1 MFIIY
6 NERIKIVN
14 SYTLQ
19 DKVIFYFM
27 YKIYLYHPII
37 YNRQIDYDEKTILA
51 CVFLQLVLGTVF
63 AQTVDSTHIKNMH
76 AYYKKHF
83 SDPTDPIVLTAS
95 DTLLDMAI
103 RCNDTVM
110 SKIALGAKL
119 DYYYYGQGEN
129 RTDSVIA
136 GVNRLKRFARSV
148 GNAELYY
155 WAWAAR
161 LVNYYI
167 IQGEYNIALLE
178 AEKMLQE
185 AKKEGK
191 QESIA
196 ECYYALA
203 NVYAAKGLMKKSQ
216 EFMLKEIDIFENTDV
231 VRYNISCQYSDAAK
245 IYIDLGEEEKAPE
258 LLKKALKAVK
268 SPYHAVT
275 ANLVYVSLYLAQGD
289 TVAARQ
295 ALEKCRQMYADEPSL
310 KRHIHYLYD
319 VEIDYDWKVGNYQ
332 KALNVLDERETELK
346 RKNNLATLMQLRKTK
361 ADILWDMNRKEEAAG
376 LYRDFLLEQKKEKE
390 RNEEVATGEFATM
403 LNLQQLTA
411 EKGRL
416 EKISQEKQLQ
426 NTRIILFSVI
436 GILCVVI
443 VFLWQQRKLNAKL
456 EKSRDK
462 LDEKNRILIEAK
474 EELRKAKEVAEQS
487 NWLKTM
493 FIQNMSHEIRT
504 PLNSIV
510 GFSGVLVDMLD
521 DKEDIGQYVAL
532 IESNS
537 KLLLKLVG
545 DILDISILDSEVE
558 IKHNAVDVNAC
569 CQASIDAAGTLF
581 SPDTKLIFK
590 PACDELIINSNYNYI
605 VQVLDNLLS
614 NASKFT
620 HEGSVTLAYEVKK
633 ETNQLIFT
641 VTDTGIGIPID
652 EQEHVFE
659 RFVKLDNFSQGA
671 GLGLSICRIVAERLG
686 GFLIIDREYTQGTR
700 FIFCVSM

>member
-1 MFIIY
+1 ML
-6 NERIKIVN
+6 K
-14 SYTLQ
+14 
-19 DKVIFYFM
+19 
-27 YKIYLYHPII
+27 
-37 YNRQIDYDEKTILA
+37 KTILA
-51 CVFLQLVLGTVF
+51 CVLLHLVVGTISP
-63 AQTVDSTHIKNMH
+63 QKIDSIDIKSMR
-76 AYYKKHF
+76 AYYKQYF
-83 SDPTDPIVLTAS
+83 NDPTDPIVLTAS
-95 DTLLDMAI
+95 DTLFDMAI

-110 SKIALGAKL
+110 AKIALGAKV

-129 RTDSVIA
+129 RTDSIIA
-136 GVNRLKRFARSV
+136 GVNRLKQYARSV

-185 AKKEGK
+185 AKGEKK
-191 QESIA
+191 QGSIA

-203 NVYAAKGLMKKSQ
+203 NVYTAKGLVKKSQ
-216 EFMLKEIDIFENTDV
+216 EFMLKEIDIFENANV
-231 VRYNISCQYSDAAK
+231 FRYNISCQYSDAAK
-245 IYIDLGEEEKAPE
+245 IYIDLGEAEKAPE
-258 LLKKALKAVK
+258 LLKKALKTSK
-268 SPYHAVT
+268 STYHEVT
-275 ANLVYVSLYLAQGD
+275 AKLVYVSLYLAQGD
-289 TVAARQ
+289 TAAARK
-295 ALEKCRQMYADEPSL
+295 ALEECRQMYMGEPSM

-319 VEIDYDWKVGNYQ
+319 VEIDYNWRVGNYN
-332 KALNVLDERETELK
+332 KALSVLDERETELRK
-346 RKNNLATLMQLRKTK
+346 KNNLTTLMALRKTK

-390 RNEEVATGEFATM
+390 RNEEITTSEFATM
-403 LNLQQLTA
+403 LNLQQLNA
-411 EKGRL
+411 EKVRL
-416 EKISQEKQLQ
+416 EKISQKKQLQ
-426 NTRIILFSVI
+426 NTRTILFSVL
-436 GILCVVI
+436 GLLCIVVI
-443 VFLWQQRKLNAKL
+443 FLWQQRKLNAKL
-456 EKSRDK
+456 HRAKNK
-462 LDEKNRILIEAK
+462 LDEQNRTLIKAE

-521 DKEDIGQYVAL
+521 EKEDIGQYVAL

-569 CQASIDAAGTLF
+569 CQASIDAAGASF
-581 SPDTKLIFK
+581 DPGVRLIFE

-605 VQVLDNLLS
+605 VQVLDNLLG

-633 ETNQLIFT
+633 EENQLIFT
-641 VTDTGIGIPID
+641 VTDTGIGIPVE
-652 EQEHVFE
+652 EQERVFE

-686 GFLIIDREYTQGTR
+686 GLPED
-700 FIFCVSM
+700 

>member
-1 MFIIY
+1 ML
-6 NERIKIVN
+6 K
-14 SYTLQ
+14 
-19 DKVIFYFM
+19 
-27 YKIYLYHPII
+27 
-37 YNRQIDYDEKTILA
+37 KTILA
-51 CVFLQLVLGTVF
+51 CVLFHLVVGTISS
-63 AQTVDSTHIKNMH
+63 QKIDSIDVKSMR
-76 AYYKKHF
+76 AYYKQYF
-83 SDPTDPIVLTAS
+83 NDPTDPIVLTAS
-95 DTLLDMAI
+95 DTLFDMAI

-110 SKIALGAKL
+110 AKIALGAKV

-129 RTDSVIA
+129 RTDSIIA
-136 GVNRLKRFARSV
+136 GVNRLKQYARSV

-167 IQGEYNIALLE
+167 TQGEYNIALLE

-185 AKKEGK
+185 AKGEKK
-191 QESIA
+191 QGSIA

-203 NVYAAKGLMKKSQ
+203 NVYAAKGLVKKSQ
-216 EFMLKEIDIFENTDV
+216 EFMLKEIDIFENANV
-231 VRYNISCQYSDAAK
+231 FRYNISCQYSDVAK
-245 IYIDLGEEEKAPE
+245 IYIDLGEAEKAPE
-258 LLKKALKAVK
+258 LLKKALKTSK
-268 SPYHAVT
+268 STYHEVT
-275 ANLVYVSLYLAQGD
+275 AKLVYVSLYLAQGD
-289 TVAARQ
+289 TAAARK
-295 ALEKCRQMYADEPSL
+295 ALEECRQMYMEEPSM

-319 VEIDYDWKVGNYQ
+319 VEIDYNWRVGNYN
-332 KALNVLDERETELK
+332 KALSVLDERETELRK
-346 RKNNLATLMQLRKTK
+346 KNNLTTLMALRKTK

-390 RNEEVATGEFATM
+390 RNEEITTSEFATM
-403 LNLQQLTA
+403 LNLQQLNA
-411 EKGRL
+411 EKVRL
-416 EKISQEKQLQ
+416 EKISQKKQLQ
-426 NTRIILFSVI
+426 NTRIILFSVL
-436 GILCVVI
+436 GLLCIVVI
-443 VFLWQQRKLNAKL
+443 FLWQQRKLNAKL
-456 EKSRDK
+456 HRAKNK
-462 LDEKNRILIEAK
+462 LDEQNRTLIKAE

-521 DKEDIGQYVAL
+521 EKEDIGQYVAL

-569 CQASIDAAGTLF
+569 CQASIDAAGASF
-581 SPDTKLIFK
+581 DPGVKLIFE
-590 PACDELIINSNYNYI
+590 PACDDLIINSNYNYI
-605 VQVLDNLLS
+605 VQVLDNLLG

-633 ETNQLIFT
+633 EENQLIFT
-641 VTDTGIGIPID
+641 VTDTGIGIPVE
-652 EQEHVFE
+652 EQERVFE

-671 GLGLSICRIVAERLG
+671 GLGLSICRSVAERLG
-686 GFLIIDREYTQGTR
+686 GYLRIDKGYTQGTR
-700 FIFCVSM
+700 VIFCVSM

>member
-1 MFIIY
+1 ML
-6 NERIKIVN
+6 K
-14 SYTLQ
+14 
-19 DKVIFYFM
+19 
-27 YKIYLYHPII
+27 
-37 YNRQIDYDEKTILA
+37 KTILA
-51 CVFLQLVLGTVF
+51 CVLLHLVVGTISP
-63 AQTVDSTHIKNMH
+63 QKIDSIDIKSMR
-76 AYYKKHF
+76 AYYKQYF
-83 SDPTDPIVLTAS
+83 NDPTDPIVLTAS
-95 DTLLDMAI
+95 DTLFDMAI

-110 SKIALGAKL
+110 AKIALGAKV

-129 RTDSVIA
+129 RTDSIIA
-136 GVNRLKRFARSV
+136 GVNRLKQYARSV

-185 AKKEGK
+185 AKGEKK
-191 QESIA
+191 QGSIA

-203 NVYAAKGLMKKSQ
+203 NVYAAKGLVKKSQ
-216 EFMLKEIDIFENTDV
+216 EFMLKEIDIFENANV
-231 VRYNISCQYSDAAK
+231 FRYNISCQYSDAAK
-245 IYIDLGEEEKAPE
+245 IYIDLGEAEKAPE
-258 LLKKALKAVK
+258 LLKKALKTSK
-268 SPYHAVT
+268 STYHEVT
-275 ANLVYVSLYLAQGD
+275 AKLVYVSLYLAQGD
-289 TVAARQ
+289 TAAARK
-295 ALEKCRQMYADEPSL
+295 ALEECRQMYMGEPSM

-319 VEIDYDWKVGNYQ
+319 VEIDYNWRVGNYN
-332 KALNVLDERETELK
+332 KALSVLDERETELRK
-346 RKNNLATLMQLRKTK
+346 KNNLTTLMALRKTK

-390 RNEEVATGEFATM
+390 RNEEITTSEFATM
-403 LNLQQLTA
+403 LNLQQLNA
-411 EKGRL
+411 EKVRL
-416 EKISQEKQLQ
+416 EKISQKKQLQ
-426 NTRIILFSVI
+426 NTRTILFSVL
-436 GILCVVI
+436 GLLCIVVI
-443 VFLWQQRKLNAKL
+443 FLWQQRKLNAKL
-456 EKSRDK
+456 HRAKNK
-462 LDEKNRILIEAK
+462 LDEQNRTLIKAE

-521 DKEDIGQYVAL
+521 EKEDIGQYVAL

-569 CQASIDAAGTLF
+569 CQTSIDAAGASF
-581 SPDTKLIFK
+581 DPGVRLIFE
-590 PACDELIINSNYNYI
+590 PACDELIINSNYSYI
-605 VQVLDNLLS
+605 VQVLDNLLG

-633 ETNQLIFT
+633 EENQLIFT
-641 VTDTGIGIPID
+641 VTDTGIGIPVE
-652 EQEHVFE
+652 EQERVFE

-686 GFLIIDREYTQGTR
+686 GYLRIDKGYTQGTR
-700 FIFCVSM
+700 VIFCVSM

>member
-1 MFIIY
+1 M
-6 NERIKIVN
+6 R
-14 SYTLQ
+14 
-19 DKVIFYFM
+19 
-27 YKIYLYHPII
+27 
-37 YNRQIDYDEKTILA
+37 
-51 CVFLQLVLGTVF
+51 
-63 AQTVDSTHIKNMH
+63 
-76 AYYKKHF
+76 AYYKQYF
-83 SDPTDPIVLTAS
+83 NDPTDPIVLTAS
-95 DTLLDMAI
+95 DTLFDMAI

-110 SKIALGAKL
+110 AKIALGAKV

-129 RTDSVIA
+129 RTDSIIA
-136 GVNRLKRFARSV
+136 GVNRLKQYARSV

-185 AKKEGK
+185 AKGEKK
-191 QESIA
+191 QGSIA

-203 NVYAAKGLMKKSQ
+203 NVYTAKGLVKKSQ
-216 EFMLKEIDIFENTDV
+216 EFMLKEIDIFENANV
-231 VRYNISCQYSDAAK
+231 FRYNISCQYSDAAK
-245 IYIDLGEEEKAPE
+245 IYIDLGEAEKAPE
-258 LLKKALKAVK
+258 LLKKALKT
-268 SPYHAVT
+268 SRSTYHEVT
-275 ANLVYVSLYLAQGD
+275 AKLVYVSLYLAQGD
-289 TVAARQ
+289 TAAARK
-295 ALEKCRQMYADEPSL
+295 ALEECRQMYMGEPSM

-319 VEIDYDWKVGNYQ
+319 VEIDYNWRVGNYN
-332 KALNVLDERETELK
+332 KALSVLDERETELRK
-346 RKNNLATLMQLRKTK
+346 KNNLTTLMALRKTK

-390 RNEEVATGEFATM
+390 RNEEITTSEFATM
-403 LNLQQLTA
+403 LNLQQLNA
-411 EKGRL
+411 EKVRL
-416 EKISQEKQLQ
+416 EKISQKKQLQ
-426 NTRIILFSVI
+426 NTRTILFSVL
-436 GILCVVI
+436 GLLCIVVI
-443 VFLWQQRKLNAKL
+443 FLWQQRKLNAKL
-456 EKSRDK
+456 HRAKNK
-462 LDEKNRILIEAK
+462 LDEQNRTLIKAE

-521 DKEDIGQYVAL
+521 EKEDIGQYVAL

-569 CQASIDAAGTLF
+569 CQASIDAAGASF
-581 SPDTKLIFK
+581 DPGVKLIFE
-590 PACDELIINSNYNYI
+590 PACDELIINSNYSYI
-605 VQVLDNLLS
+605 VQVLDNLLG

-633 ETNQLIFT
+633 EENQLIFT
-641 VTDTGIGIPID
+641 VTDTGIGIPVE
-652 EQEHVFE
+652 EQERVFE

-686 GFLIIDREYTQGTR
+686 GYLRIDKGYTQGTR
-700 FIFCVSM
+700 VIFCVSM

>member
-1 MFIIY
+1 MM
-6 NERIKIVN
+6 K
-14 SYTLQ
+14 
-19 DKVIFYFM
+19 
-27 YKIYLYHPII
+27 
-37 YNRQIDYDEKTILA
+37 KTILA

-332 KALNVLDERETELK
+332 KALNVLDEREAELK
-346 RKNNLATLMQLRKTK
+346 KKNNLATLMQLRKTK

-436 GILCVVI
+436 GILCVVV

-581 SPDTKLIFK
+581 SPDTKLVFK

-652 EQEHVFE
+652 EQERVFE

-686 GFLIIDREYTQGTR
+686 GFLIIDKEYTQGTR

>member
-1 MFIIY
+1 MM
-6 NERIKIVN
+6 K
-14 SYTLQ
+14 
-19 DKVIFYFM
+19 
-27 YKIYLYHPII
+27 
-37 YNRQIDYDEKTILA
+37 KTILA

-119 DYYYYGQGEN
+119 DYYYGQGEN

-245 IYIDLGEEEKAPE
+245 IYIDLDEEEKAPE
-258 LLKKALKAVK
+258 LLKQALKVAK
-268 SPYHAVT
+268 SPYHEVT

-295 ALEKCRQMYADEPSL
+295 ALEKCRQMYANEPSL

-319 VEIDYDWKVGNYQ
+319 VEIDYNWKVGNYQ
-332 KALNVLDERETELK
+332 EAISVLDERETELK
-346 RKNNLATLMQLRKTK
+346 KKNNLATLMQLRKTK

-436 GILCVVI
+436 GILCIVV
-443 VFLWQQRKLNAKL
+443 VFLWQQRKLNAQL
-456 EKSRDK
+456 ERSRDK

-474 EELRKAKEVAEQS
+474 EELHKAKEIAEQS

-581 SPDTKLIFK
+581 SPGIKLIFK
-590 PACDELIINSNYNYI
+590 PTCDELIINSNYNYI

-620 HEGSVTLAYEVKK
+620 HEGSVTLAYETRK

-686 GFLIIDREYTQGTR
+686 GFLIIDKEYTQGTR

>member
-1 MFIIY
+1 ML
-6 NERIKIVN
+6 K
-14 SYTLQ
+14 
-19 DKVIFYFM
+19 
-27 YKIYLYHPII
+27 
-37 YNRQIDYDEKTILA
+37 KTILA
-51 CVFLQLVLGTVF
+51 CVLLHLVVGTISP
-63 AQTVDSTHIKNMH
+63 QKIDSIDIKSMR
-76 AYYKKHF
+76 AYYKQYF
-83 SDPTDPIVLTAS
+83 NDPTDPIVLTAS
-95 DTLLDMAI
+95 DTLFDMAI

-110 SKIALGAKL
+110 AKIALGAKV

-129 RTDSVIA
+129 RTDSIIA
-136 GVNRLKRFARSV
+136 GVNRLKQYARSV

-185 AKKEGK
+185 AKGEKK
-191 QESIA
+191 QGSIA

-203 NVYAAKGLMKKSQ
+203 NVYTAKGLVKKSQ
-216 EFMLKEIDIFENTDV
+216 EFMLKEIDIFENANV
-231 VRYNISCQYSDAAK
+231 FRYNISCQYSDAAK
-245 IYIDLGEEEKAPE
+245 IYIDLGEAEKAPE
-258 LLKKALKAVK
+258 LLKKALKT
-268 SPYHAVT
+268 SRSTYHEVT
-275 ANLVYVSLYLAQGD
+275 AKLVYVSLYLAQGD
-289 TVAARQ
+289 TAAARK
-295 ALEKCRQMYADEPSL
+295 ALEECRQMYMEEPSM

-319 VEIDYDWKVGNYQ
+319 VEIDYNWRVGNYN
-332 KALNVLDERETELK
+332 KALSVLDERETELRK
-346 RKNNLATLMQLRKTK
+346 KNNLTTLMALRKTK

-390 RNEEVATGEFATM
+390 RNEEITTSEFATM
-403 LNLQQLTA
+403 LNLQQLNA
-411 EKGRL
+411 EKVRL
-416 EKISQEKQLQ
+416 EKISQKKQLQ
-426 NTRIILFSVI
+426 NTRTILFSVL
-436 GILCVVI
+436 GLLCIVVI
-443 VFLWQQRKLNAKL
+443 FLWQQRKLNAKL
-456 EKSRDK
+456 HRAKNK
-462 LDEKNRILIEAK
+462 LDEQNRTLIKAE

-521 DKEDIGQYVAL
+521 EKEDIGQYVAL

-569 CQASIDAAGTLF
+569 CQASIDAAGASF
-581 SPDTKLIFK
+581 DPGVKLIFE
-590 PACDELIINSNYNYI
+590 PACDELIINSNYSYI
-605 VQVLDNLLS
+605 VQVLDNLLG

-633 ETNQLIFT
+633 EENQLIFT
-641 VTDTGIGIPID
+641 VTDTGIGIPVE
-652 EQEHVFE
+652 EQERVFE

-686 GFLIIDREYTQGTR
+686 GYLRIDKGYTQGTR
-700 FIFCVSM
+700 VIFCVSM

>member
-1 MFIIY
+1 MM
-6 NERIKIVN
+6 K
-14 SYTLQ
+14 
-19 DKVIFYFM
+19 
-27 YKIYLYHPII
+27 
-37 YNRQIDYDEKTILA
+37 KTILA

-504 PLNSIV
+504 PRNSIV

>member
-1 MFIIY
+1 ML
-6 NERIKIVN
+6 K
-14 SYTLQ
+14 
-19 DKVIFYFM
+19 
-27 YKIYLYHPII
+27 
-37 YNRQIDYDEKTILA
+37 KTILA
-51 CVFLQLVLGTVF
+51 CVLLHLVVGTISP
-63 AQTVDSTHIKNMH
+63 QKIDSIDIKSMR
-76 AYYKKHF
+76 AYYKQYF
-83 SDPTDPIVLTAS
+83 NDPTDPIVLTAS
-95 DTLLDMAI
+95 DTLFDMAI

-110 SKIALGAKL
+110 AKIALGAKV

-129 RTDSVIA
+129 RTDSIIA
-136 GVNRLKRFARSV
+136 GVNRLKQYARSV

-185 AKKEGK
+185 AKGEKK
-191 QESIA
+191 QGSIA

-203 NVYAAKGLMKKSQ
+203 NVYTAKGLVKKSQ
-216 EFMLKEIDIFENTDV
+216 EFMLKEIDIFENANV
-231 VRYNISCQYSDAAK
+231 FRYNISCQYSDAAK
-245 IYIDLGEEEKAPE
+245 IYIDLGEAEKAPE
-258 LLKKALKAVK
+258 LLKKALKT
-268 SPYHAVT
+268 SRSTYHEVT
-275 ANLVYVSLYLAQGD
+275 AKLVYVSLYLAQGD
-289 TVAARQ
+289 TAAARK
-295 ALEKCRQMYADEPSL
+295 ALEECRQMYMGEPSM
-310 KRHIHYLYD
+310 KRYIHYLYD
-319 VEIDYDWKVGNYQ
+319 VEIDYNWRVGNYN
-332 KALNVLDERETELK
+332 KALSVLDERETELRK
-346 RKNNLATLMQLRKTK
+346 KNNLTTLMALRKTK

-390 RNEEVATGEFATM
+390 RNEEITTSEFATM
-403 LNLQQLTA
+403 LNLQQLNA
-411 EKGRL
+411 EKVRL
-416 EKISQEKQLQ
+416 EKISQKKQLQ
-426 NTRIILFSVI
+426 NTRTILFSVL
-436 GILCVVI
+436 GLLCIVVI
-443 VFLWQQRKLNAKL
+443 FLWQQRKLNAKL
-456 EKSRDK
+456 HRAKNK
-462 LDEKNRILIEAK
+462 LDEQNRTLIKAE

-521 DKEDIGQYVAL
+521 EKEDIGQYVAL

-569 CQASIDAAGTLF
+569 CQASIDAAGASF
-581 SPDTKLIFK
+581 DPGVKLIFE
-590 PACDELIINSNYNYI
+590 PACDELIINSNYSYI
-605 VQVLDNLLS
+605 VQVLDNLLG

-620 HEGSVTLAYEVKK
+620 HVGSVTLTYEVKK
-633 ETNQLIFT
+633 EDNQLIFT
-641 VTDTGIGIPID
+641 VTDTGIGIPVE
-652 EQEHVFE
+652 EQERVFE

-686 GFLIIDREYTQGTR
+686 GYLRIDKGYTQGTR
-700 FIFCVSM
+700 VIFCVSM

>member
-1 MFIIY
+1 MM
-6 NERIKIVN
+6 K
-14 SYTLQ
+14 
-19 DKVIFYFM
+19 
-27 YKIYLYHPII
+27 
-37 YNRQIDYDEKTILA
+37 KTILA

-268 SPYHAVT
+268 SPYHEVT

-295 ALEKCRQMYADEPSL
+295 ALEKCRQMYANKPSL

-319 VEIDYDWKVGNYQ
+319 VEIDYDWKVGNFQ

-581 SPDTKLIFK
+581 SPDTKLVFK

-652 EQEHVFE
+652 EQERVFE

>member
-1 MFIIY
+1 ML
-6 NERIKIVN
+6 K
-14 SYTLQ
+14 
-19 DKVIFYFM
+19 
-27 YKIYLYHPII
+27 
-37 YNRQIDYDEKTILA
+37 KTILA
-51 CVFLQLVLGTVF
+51 CVLLHLVVGTISP
-63 AQTVDSTHIKNMH
+63 QKIDSIDIKSMR
-76 AYYKKHF
+76 AYYKQYF
-83 SDPTDPIVLTAS
+83 NDPTDPIVLTAS
-95 DTLLDMAI
+95 DTLFDMAI

-110 SKIALGAKL
+110 AKIALGAKV

-129 RTDSVIA
+129 RTDSIIA
-136 GVNRLKRFARSV
+136 GVNRLKQYARSV

-185 AKKEGK
+185 AKGEKK
-191 QESIA
+191 QGSIA

-203 NVYAAKGLMKKSQ
+203 NVYTAKGLVKKSQ
-216 EFMLKEIDIFENTDV
+216 EFMLKEIDIFENANV
-231 VRYNISCQYSDAAK
+231 FRYNISCQYSDAAK
-245 IYIDLGEEEKAPE
+245 IYIDLGEAEKAPE
-258 LLKKALKAVK
+258 LLKKALKT
-268 SPYHAVT
+268 SRSTYHEVT
-275 ANLVYVSLYLAQGD
+275 AKLVYVSLYLAQGD
-289 TVAARQ
+289 TAAARK
-295 ALEKCRQMYADEPSL
+295 ALEECRQMYMGEPSM

-319 VEIDYDWKVGNYQ
+319 VEIDYNWRVGNYN
-332 KALNVLDERETELK
+332 KALSVLDERETELRK
-346 RKNNLATLMQLRKTK
+346 KNNLTTLMALRKTK

-390 RNEEVATGEFATM
+390 RNEEITTSEFATM
-403 LNLQQLTA
+403 LNLQQLNA
-411 EKGRL
+411 EKVRL
-416 EKISQEKQLQ
+416 EKISQKKQLQ
-426 NTRIILFSVI
+426 NTRTILFSVL
-436 GILCVVI
+436 GLLCIVVI
-443 VFLWQQRKLNAKL
+443 FLWQQRKLNAKL
-456 EKSRDK
+456 HRAKNK
-462 LDEKNRILIEAK
+462 LDEQNRTLIKAE

-521 DKEDIGQYVAL
+521 EKEDIGQYVAL

-569 CQASIDAAGTLF
+569 CQASIDAAGASF
-581 SPDTKLIFK
+581 DPGVRLIFE
-590 PACDELIINSNYNYI
+590 PACDELIINSNYSYI
-605 VQVLDNLLS
+605 VQVLDNLLG

-633 ETNQLIFT
+633 EENQLIFT
-641 VTDTGIGIPID
+641 VTDTGIGIPVE
-652 EQEHVFE
+652 EQERVFE

-686 GFLIIDREYTQGTR
+686 GYLRIDKGYTQGTR
-700 FIFCVSM
+700 IIFCVSM

>member
-1 MFIIY
+1 MM
-6 NERIKIVN
+6 K
-14 SYTLQ
+14 
-19 DKVIFYFM
+19 
-27 YKIYLYHPII
+27 
-37 YNRQIDYDEKTILA
+37 KTILA

-119 DYYYYGQGEN
+119 DYYYFGHGEN
-129 RTDSVIA
+129 RTDCVIA

-268 SPYHAVT
+268 SPYHEVT

-319 VEIDYDWKVGNYQ
+319 VEIDYDWKVGNFQ

-581 SPDTKLIFK
+581 SPDTKLVFK

>member
-1 MFIIY
+1 ML
-6 NERIKIVN
+6 K
-14 SYTLQ
+14 
-19 DKVIFYFM
+19 
-27 YKIYLYHPII
+27 
-37 YNRQIDYDEKTILA
+37 KTILA
-51 CVFLQLVLGTVF
+51 CVLLHLVVGTISS
-63 AQTVDSTHIKNMH
+63 QKTDSTDIKSMR
-76 AYYKKHF
+76 AYYKQYF
-83 SDPTDPIVLTAS
+83 NDPTDPIVLAAS
-95 DTLLDMAI
+95 DTLFDMAI

-110 SKIALGAKL
+110 AKIALGAKV

-129 RTDSVIA
+129 RTDSIIA
-136 GVNRLKRFARSV
+136 GVNRLKQYARSV

-185 AKKEGK
+185 AKGEKK
-191 QESIA
+191 QGSIA

-203 NVYAAKGLMKKSQ
+203 NVYAAKGLVKKSQ
-216 EFMLKEIDIFENTDV
+216 EFMLKEIDIFENANV
-231 VRYNISCQYSDAAK
+231 FRYNISCQYSDVAK
-245 IYIDLGEEEKAPE
+245 IYIDLGEAEKAPE
-258 LLKKALKAVK
+258 LLKKALKTSK
-268 SPYHAVT
+268 STYHEVT
-275 ANLVYVSLYLAQGD
+275 AKLVYVSLYLAQGD
-289 TVAARQ
+289 TAAARK
-295 ALEKCRQMYADEPSL
+295 ALEECRQMYMEEPSM

-319 VEIDYDWKVGNYQ
+319 VEIDYNWRVGNYN
-332 KALNVLDERETELK
+332 KALSVLDERETELRK
-346 RKNNLATLMQLRKTK
+346 KNNLTTLMALRKTK

-390 RNEEVATGEFATM
+390 RNEEITTSEFATM
-403 LNLQQLTA
+403 LNLQQLNA
-411 EKGRL
+411 EKVRL
-416 EKISQEKQLQ
+416 EKISQKKQLQ
-426 NTRIILFSVI
+426 NTRIILFSVL
-436 GILCVVI
+436 GLLCIVVI
-443 VFLWQQRKLNAKL
+443 FLWQQRKLNAKL
-456 EKSRDK
+456 HRAKNK
-462 LDEKNRILIEAK
+462 LDEQNRTLIKAE

-521 DKEDIGQYVAL
+521 EKEDIGQYVAL

-569 CQASIDAAGTLF
+569 CQASIDAAGASF
-581 SPDTKLIFK
+581 DPGVKLIFE

-605 VQVLDNLLS
+605 VQVLDNLLG

-633 ETNQLIFT
+633 EENQLIFT
-641 VTDTGIGIPID
+641 VTDTGIGIPVE
-652 EQEHVFE
+652 EQERVFE

-686 GFLIIDREYTQGTR
+686 GYLRIDKGYTQGTR
-700 FIFCVSM
+700 VIFCVSM

>member
-1 MFIIY
+1 MM
-6 NERIKIVN
+6 K
-14 SYTLQ
+14 
-19 DKVIFYFM
+19 
-27 YKIYLYHPII
+27 
-37 YNRQIDYDEKTILA
+37 KTILA

-155 WAWAAR
+155 WALAAR

>member
-1 MFIIY
+1 ML
-6 NERIKIVN
+6 K
-14 SYTLQ
+14 
-19 DKVIFYFM
+19 
-27 YKIYLYHPII
+27 
-37 YNRQIDYDEKTILA
+37 KTILA
-51 CVFLQLVLGTVF
+51 CVLLHLVVGTISP
-63 AQTVDSTHIKNMH
+63 QKIDSIDIKSMR
-76 AYYKKHF
+76 AYYKQYF
-83 SDPTDPIVLTAS
+83 NDPTDPIVLTAS
-95 DTLLDMAI
+95 DTLFDMAI

-110 SKIALGAKL
+110 AKIALGAKV

-129 RTDSVIA
+129 RTDSIIA
-136 GVNRLKRFARSV
+136 GVNRLKQYARSV

-185 AKKEGK
+185 AKGEKK
-191 QESIA
+191 QGSIA

-203 NVYAAKGLMKKSQ
+203 NVYTAKGLVKKSQ
-216 EFMLKEIDIFENTDV
+216 EFMLKEIDIFENANV
-231 VRYNISCQYSDAAK
+231 FRYNISCQYSDAAK
-245 IYIDLGEEEKAPE
+245 IYIDLGEAEKAPE
-258 LLKKALKAVK
+258 LLKKALKTSK
-268 SPYHAVT
+268 STYHEVT
-275 ANLVYVSLYLAQGD
+275 AKLVYVSLYLAQGD
-289 TVAARQ
+289 TAAARK
-295 ALEKCRQMYADEPSL
+295 ALEECRQMYMGEPSM

-319 VEIDYDWKVGNYQ
+319 VEIDYNWRVGNYN
-332 KALNVLDERETELK
+332 KALSVLDERETELRK
-346 RKNNLATLMQLRKTK
+346 KNNLTTLMALRKTK

-390 RNEEVATGEFATM
+390 RNEEITTSEFATM
-403 LNLQQLTA
+403 LNLQQLNA
-411 EKGRL
+411 EKVRL
-416 EKISQEKQLQ
+416 EKISQKKQLQ
-426 NTRIILFSVI
+426 NTRTILFSVL
-436 GILCVVI
+436 GLLCIVVI
-443 VFLWQQRKLNAKL
+443 FLWQQRKLNAKL
-456 EKSRDK
+456 HRAKNK
-462 LDEKNRILIEAK
+462 LDEQNRTLIKAE

-521 DKEDIGQYVAL
+521 EKEDIGQYVAL

-569 CQASIDAAGTLF
+569 CQTSIDAAGASF
-581 SPDTKLIFK
+581 DPGVRLIFE

-605 VQVLDNLLS
+605 VQVLDNLLG

-633 ETNQLIFT
+633 EENQLIFT
-641 VTDTGIGIPID
+641 VTDTGIGIPVE
-652 EQEHVFE
+652 EQERVFE

-686 GFLIIDREYTQGTR
+686 GYLRIDKGYTQGTR
-700 FIFCVSM
+700 VIFCVSM

>member
-1 MFIIY
+1 M
-6 NERIKIVN
+6 R
-14 SYTLQ
+14 
-19 DKVIFYFM
+19 
-27 YKIYLYHPII
+27 
-37 YNRQIDYDEKTILA
+37 
-51 CVFLQLVLGTVF
+51 
-63 AQTVDSTHIKNMH
+63 
-76 AYYKKHF
+76 AYYKQYF
-83 SDPTDPIVLTAS
+83 NDPTDPIVLTAS
-95 DTLLDMAI
+95 DTLFDMAI

-110 SKIALGAKL
+110 AKIALGAKV

-129 RTDSVIA
+129 RTDSIIA
-136 GVNRLKRFARSV
+136 GVNRLKQYARSV

-185 AKKEGK
+185 AKGEKK
-191 QESIA
+191 QGSIA

-203 NVYAAKGLMKKSQ
+203 NVYTAKGLVKKSQ
-216 EFMLKEIDIFENTDV
+216 EFMLKEIDIFENANV
-231 VRYNISCQYSDAAK
+231 FRYNISCQYSDAAK
-245 IYIDLGEEEKAPE
+245 IYIDLGEAEKAPE
-258 LLKKALKAVK
+258 LLKKALKT
-268 SPYHAVT
+268 SRSTYHEVT
-275 ANLVYVSLYLAQGD
+275 AKLVYVSLYLAQGD
-289 TVAARQ
+289 TAAARK
-295 ALEKCRQMYADEPSL
+295 ALEECRQMYMGEPSM

-319 VEIDYDWKVGNYQ
+319 VEIDYNWRVGNYN
-332 KALNVLDERETELK
+332 KALSVLDERETELRK
-346 RKNNLATLMQLRKTK
+346 KNNLTTLMALRKTK

-390 RNEEVATGEFATM
+390 RNEEITTSEFATM
-403 LNLQQLTA
+403 LNLQQLNA
-411 EKGRL
+411 EKVRL
-416 EKISQEKQLQ
+416 EKISQKKQLQ
-426 NTRIILFSVI
+426 NTRTILFSVL
-436 GILCVVI
+436 GLLCIVVI
-443 VFLWQQRKLNAKL
+443 FLWQQRKLNAKL
-456 EKSRDK
+456 HRAKNK
-462 LDEKNRILIEAK
+462 LDEQNRTLIKAE

-521 DKEDIGQYVAL
+521 EKEDIGQYVAL

-569 CQASIDAAGTLF
+569 CQASIDAAGASF
-581 SPDTKLIFK
+581 DPGVKLIFE
-590 PACDELIINSNYNYI
+590 PACDELIINSNYSYI
-605 VQVLDNLLS
+605 VQVLDNLLG

-620 HEGSVTLAYEVKK
+620 HVGSVTLTYEVKK
-633 ETNQLIFT
+633 EDNQLIFT
-641 VTDTGIGIPID
+641 VTDTGIGIPVE
-652 EQEHVFE
+652 EQERVFE

-686 GFLIIDREYTQGTR
+686 GYLRIDKGYTQGTR
-700 FIFCVSM
+700 VIFCVSM

>member
-1 MFIIY
+1 ML
-6 NERIKIVN
+6 K
-14 SYTLQ
+14 
-19 DKVIFYFM
+19 
-27 YKIYLYHPII
+27 
-37 YNRQIDYDEKTILA
+37 KTILA
-51 CVFLQLVLGTVF
+51 CVLLHLVVGTISP
-63 AQTVDSTHIKNMH
+63 QKIDSIDIKSMR
-76 AYYKKHF
+76 AYYKQYF
-83 SDPTDPIVLTAS
+83 NDPTDPIVLTAS
-95 DTLLDMAI
+95 DTLFDMAI

-110 SKIALGAKL
+110 AKIALGAKV

-129 RTDSVIA
+129 RTDSIIA
-136 GVNRLKRFARSV
+136 GVNRLKQYARSV

-185 AKKEGK
+185 AKGEKK
-191 QESIA
+191 QGSIA

-203 NVYAAKGLMKKSQ
+203 NVYTAKGLVKKSQ
-216 EFMLKEIDIFENTDV
+216 EFMLKEIDIFENANV
-231 VRYNISCQYSDAAK
+231 FRYNISCQYSDAAK
-245 IYIDLGEEEKAPE
+245 IYIDLGEAEKAPE
-258 LLKKALKAVK
+258 LLKKALKTSK
-268 SPYHAVT
+268 STYHEVT
-275 ANLVYVSLYLAQGD
+275 AKLVYVSLYLAQGD
-289 TVAARQ
+289 TAAARK
-295 ALEKCRQMYADEPSL
+295 ALEECRQMYMGEPSM

-319 VEIDYDWKVGNYQ
+319 VEIDYNWRVGNYNR
-332 KALNVLDERETELK
+332 ALSVLDERETELRK
-346 RKNNLATLMQLRKTK
+346 KNNLTTLMALRKTK

-390 RNEEVATGEFATM
+390 RNEEITTSEFATM
-403 LNLQQLTA
+403 LNLQQLNA
-411 EKGRL
+411 EKVRL
-416 EKISQEKQLQ
+416 EKTSQKKQLQ
-426 NTRIILFSVI
+426 NTRTILFSVL
-436 GILCVVI
+436 GLLCIVVI
-443 VFLWQQRKLNAKL
+443 FLWQQRKLNAKL
-456 EKSRDK
+456 HRAKNK
-462 LDEKNRILIEAK
+462 LDEQNRTLIKAE

-521 DKEDIGQYVAL
+521 EKEDIGQYVAL

-569 CQASIDAAGTLF
+569 CQASIDAAGASF
-581 SPDTKLIFK
+581 DPGVRLIFE
-590 PACDELIINSNYNYI
+590 PACDDLIINSNYSYI
-605 VQVLDNLLS
+605 VQVLDNLLG

-633 ETNQLIFT
+633 EENQLIFT
-641 VTDTGIGIPID
+641 VTDTGIGIPVE
-652 EQEHVFE
+652 EQERVFE

-686 GFLIIDREYTQGTR
+686 GYLRIDKGYTQGTR
-700 FIFCVSM
+700 VIFCVSM

>member
-1 MFIIY
+1 ML
-6 NERIKIVN
+6 K
-14 SYTLQ
+14 
-19 DKVIFYFM
+19 
-27 YKIYLYHPII
+27 
-37 YNRQIDYDEKTILA
+37 KTILA
-51 CVFLQLVLGTVF
+51 CVLFHLVVGTISS
-63 AQTVDSTHIKNMH
+63 QKIDSIDVKSMR
-76 AYYKKHF
+76 AYYKQYF
-83 SDPTDPIVLTAS
+83 NDPTDPIVLTAS
-95 DTLLDMAI
+95 DTLFDMAI

-110 SKIALGAKL
+110 AKIALGAKV

-129 RTDSVIA
+129 RTDSIIA
-136 GVNRLKRFARSV
+136 GVNRLKQYARSV

-167 IQGEYNIALLE
+167 TQGEYNIALLE

-185 AKKEGK
+185 AKGEKK
-191 QESIA
+191 QGSIA

-203 NVYAAKGLMKKSQ
+203 NVYAAKGLVKKSQ
-216 EFMLKEIDIFENTDV
+216 EFMLKEIDIFENANV
-231 VRYNISCQYSDAAK
+231 FRYNISCQYSDAAK
-245 IYIDLGEEEKAPE
+245 IYIDLGEAEKAPE
-258 LLKKALKAVK
+258 LLKKALKTSK
-268 SPYHAVT
+268 STYHEVT
-275 ANLVYVSLYLAQGD
+275 AKLVYVSLYLAQGD
-289 TVAARQ
+289 TAAARK
-295 ALEKCRQMYADEPSL
+295 ALEECRQMYMEEPSM

-319 VEIDYDWKVGNYQ
+319 VEIDYNWRVGNYN
-332 KALNVLDERETELK
+332 KALSVLDERETELRK
-346 RKNNLATLMQLRKTK
+346 KNNLTTLMALRKTK

-390 RNEEVATGEFATM
+390 RNEEITTSEFATM
-403 LNLQQLTA
+403 LNLQQLNA
-411 EKGRL
+411 EKVRL
-416 EKISQEKQLQ
+416 EKISQKKQLQ
-426 NTRIILFSVI
+426 NTRTILFSVL
-436 GILCVVI
+436 GLLCIVVI
-443 VFLWQQRKLNAKL
+443 FLWQQRKLNAKL
-456 EKSRDK
+456 HRAKNK
-462 LDEKNRILIEAK
+462 LDEQNRTLIKAE

-521 DKEDIGQYVAL
+521 EKEDIGQYVAL

-545 DILDISILDSEVE
+545 DILDMSILDSEVE

-569 CQASIDAAGTLF
+569 CQASIDAAGASF
-581 SPDTKLIFK
+581 DPGVRLIFE

-605 VQVLDNLLS
+605 VQVLDNLLG

-633 ETNQLIFT
+633 EENQLIFT
-641 VTDTGIGIPID
+641 VTDTGIGIPVE
-652 EQEHVFE
+652 EQERVFE

-686 GFLIIDREYTQGTR
+686 GYLRIDKGYTQGTR
-700 FIFCVSM
+700 VIFCVSM

>member
-1 MFIIY
+1 ML
-6 NERIKIVN
+6 K
-14 SYTLQ
+14 
-19 DKVIFYFM
+19 
-27 YKIYLYHPII
+27 
-37 YNRQIDYDEKTILA
+37 KTILA
-51 CVFLQLVLGTVF
+51 CVLLHLVVGTISP
-63 AQTVDSTHIKNMH
+63 QKIDSIDIKSMR
-76 AYYKKHF
+76 AYYKQYF
-83 SDPTDPIVLTAS
+83 NDPTDPIVLTAS
-95 DTLLDMAI
+95 DTLFDMAI

-110 SKIALGAKL
+110 AKIALGAKV

-129 RTDSVIA
+129 RTDSIIA
-136 GVNRLKRFARSV
+136 GVNRLKQYARSV

-185 AKKEGK
+185 AKGEKK
-191 QESIA
+191 QGSIA

-203 NVYAAKGLMKKSQ
+203 NVYTAKGLVKKSQ
-216 EFMLKEIDIFENTDV
+216 EFMLKEIDIFENANV
-231 VRYNISCQYSDAAK
+231 FRYNISCQYSDAAK
-245 IYIDLGEEEKAPE
+245 IYIDLGEAEKAPE
-258 LLKKALKAVK
+258 LLKKALKT
-268 SPYHAVT
+268 SRSTYHEVT
-275 ANLVYVSLYLAQGD
+275 AKLVYVSLYLAQGD
-289 TVAARQ
+289 TAAARK
-295 ALEKCRQMYADEPSL
+295 ALEECRQMYMGEPSM

-319 VEIDYDWKVGNYQ
+319 VEIDYNWRVGNYN
-332 KALNVLDERETELK
+332 KALSVLDERETELRK
-346 RKNNLATLMQLRKTK
+346 KNNLTTLMALRKTK
-361 ADILWDMNRKEEAAG
+361 ADILWDMNRKEEAAR

-390 RNEEVATGEFATM
+390 RNEEITTSEFATM
-403 LNLQQLTA
+403 LNLQQLNA
-411 EKGRL
+411 EKVRL
-416 EKISQEKQLQ
+416 EKTSQKKQLQ
-426 NTRIILFSVI
+426 NTRTILFSVL
-436 GILCVVI
+436 GLLCIVVI
-443 VFLWQQRKLNAKL
+443 FLWQQRKLNAKL
-456 EKSRDK
+456 HRAKNK
-462 LDEKNRILIEAK
+462 LDEQNRTLIKAE

-521 DKEDIGQYVAL
+521 EKEDIGQYVAL

-569 CQASIDAAGTLF
+569 CQASIDAAGASF
-581 SPDTKLIFK
+581 DPGVRLIFE

-605 VQVLDNLLS
+605 VQVLDNLLG

-633 ETNQLIFT
+633 EENQLIFT
-641 VTDTGIGIPID
+641 VTDTGIGIPVE
-652 EQEHVFE
+652 EQERVFE

-686 GFLIIDREYTQGTR
+686 GYLRIDKGYTQGTR
-700 FIFCVSM
+700 VIFCVSM

>member
-1 MFIIY
+1 ML
-6 NERIKIVN
+6 K
-14 SYTLQ
+14 
-19 DKVIFYFM
+19 
-27 YKIYLYHPII
+27 
-37 YNRQIDYDEKTILA
+37 KTILA
-51 CVFLQLVLGTVF
+51 CVLFHLVVGTISS
-63 AQTVDSTHIKNMH
+63 QKIDSIDVKSMR
-76 AYYKKHF
+76 AYYKQYF
-83 SDPTDPIVLTAS
+83 NDPTDPIVLTAS
-95 DTLLDMAI
+95 DTLFDMAI

-110 SKIALGAKL
+110 AKIALGAKV

-129 RTDSVIA
+129 RTDSIIA
-136 GVNRLKRFARSV
+136 GVNRLKQYARSV

-167 IQGEYNIALLE
+167 TQGEYNIALLE

-185 AKKEGK
+185 AKGEKK
-191 QESIA
+191 QGSIA

-203 NVYAAKGLMKKSQ
+203 NVYAAKGLVKKSQ
-216 EFMLKEIDIFENTDV
+216 EFMLKEIDIFENANV
-231 VRYNISCQYSDAAK
+231 FRYNISCQYSDVAK
-245 IYIDLGEEEKAPE
+245 IYIDLGEAEKAPE
-258 LLKKALKAVK
+258 LLKKALKTSK
-268 SPYHAVT
+268 STYHEVT
-275 ANLVYVSLYLAQGD
+275 AKLVYVSLYLAQGD
-289 TVAARQ
+289 TAAARK
-295 ALEKCRQMYADEPSL
+295 ALEECRQMYMEEPSM

-319 VEIDYDWKVGNYQ
+319 VEIDYNWRVGNYN
-332 KALNVLDERETELK
+332 KALSVLDERETELRK
-346 RKNNLATLMQLRKTK
+346 KNNLTTLMALRKTK

-390 RNEEVATGEFATM
+390 RNEEITTSEFATM
-403 LNLQQLTA
+403 LNLQQLNA
-411 EKGRL
+411 EKVRL
-416 EKISQEKQLQ
+416 EKTSQKKQLQ
-426 NTRIILFSVI
+426 NTRTILFSVL
-436 GILCVVI
+436 GLLCIVVI
-443 VFLWQQRKLNAKL
+443 FLWQQRKLNAKL
-456 EKSRDK
+456 HRAKNK
-462 LDEKNRILIEAK
+462 LDEQNRTLIKAE

-521 DKEDIGQYVAL
+521 EKEDIGQYVAL

-569 CQASIDAAGTLF
+569 CQASIDAAGASF
-581 SPDTKLIFK
+581 DPGVKLIFE
-590 PACDELIINSNYNYI
+590 PACDDLIINSNYNYI
-605 VQVLDNLLS
+605 VQVLDNLLG

-633 ETNQLIFT
+633 EENQLIFT
-641 VTDTGIGIPID
+641 VTDTGIGIPVE
-652 EQEHVFE
+652 EQERVFE

-686 GFLIIDREYTQGTR
+686 GYLRIDKGYTQGTR
-700 FIFCVSM
+700 VIFCVSM

>member
-1 MFIIY
+1 
-6 NERIKIVN
+6 
-14 SYTLQ
+14 
-19 DKVIFYFM
+19 
-27 YKIYLYHPII
+27 
-37 YNRQIDYDEKTILA
+37 
-51 CVFLQLVLGTVF
+51 
-63 AQTVDSTHIKNMH
+63 
-76 AYYKKHF
+76 
-83 SDPTDPIVLTAS
+83 
-95 DTLLDMAI
+95 MA
-103 RCNDTVM
+103 
-110 SKIALGAKL
+110 KIALGAKV

-129 RTDSVIA
+129 RTDSIIA
-136 GVNRLKRFARSV
+136 GVNRLKQYARSV

-185 AKKEGK
+185 AKGEKK
-191 QESIA
+191 QGSIA

-203 NVYAAKGLMKKSQ
+203 NVYTAKGLVKKSQ
-216 EFMLKEIDIFENTDV
+216 EFMLKEIDIFENANV
-231 VRYNISCQYSDAAK
+231 FRYNISCQYSDAAK
-245 IYIDLGEEEKAPE
+245 IYIDLGEAEKAPE
-258 LLKKALKAVK
+258 LLKKALKT
-268 SPYHAVT
+268 SRSTYHEVT
-275 ANLVYVSLYLAQGD
+275 AKLVYVSLYLAQGD
-289 TVAARQ
+289 TAAARK
-295 ALEKCRQMYADEPSL
+295 ALEECRQMYMGEPSM

-319 VEIDYDWKVGNYQ
+319 VEIDYNWRVGNYN
-332 KALNVLDERETELK
+332 KALSVLDERETELRK
-346 RKNNLATLMQLRKTK
+346 KNNLTTLMALRKTK

-390 RNEEVATGEFATM
+390 RNEEITTSEFATM
-403 LNLQQLTA
+403 LNLQQLNA
-411 EKGRL
+411 EKVRL
-416 EKISQEKQLQ
+416 EKISQKKQLQ
-426 NTRIILFSVI
+426 NTRTILFSVL
-436 GILCVVI
+436 GLLCIVVI
-443 VFLWQQRKLNAKL
+443 FLWQQRKLNAKL
-456 EKSRDK
+456 HRAKNK
-462 LDEKNRILIEAK
+462 LDEQNRTLIKAE

-521 DKEDIGQYVAL
+521 EKEDIGQYVAL

-569 CQASIDAAGTLF
+569 CQASIDAAGASF
-581 SPDTKLIFK
+581 DPGVRLIFE
-590 PACDELIINSNYNYI
+590 PACDELIINSNYSYI
-605 VQVLDNLLS
+605 VQVLDNLLG

-633 ETNQLIFT
+633 EENQLIFT
-641 VTDTGIGIPID
+641 VTDTGIGIPVE
-652 EQEHVFE
+652 EQERVFE

-686 GFLIIDREYTQGTR
+686 GYLRIDKGYTQGTR
-700 FIFCVSM
+700 VIFCVSM

>member
-1 MFIIY
+1 ML
-6 NERIKIVN
+6 K
-14 SYTLQ
+14 
-19 DKVIFYFM
+19 
-27 YKIYLYHPII
+27 
-37 YNRQIDYDEKTILA
+37 KTILA
-51 CVFLQLVLGTVF
+51 CVLLHLVVGTISP
-63 AQTVDSTHIKNMH
+63 QKIDSIDIKSMR
-76 AYYKKHF
+76 AYYKQYF
-83 SDPTDPIVLTAS
+83 NDPTDPIVLTAS
-95 DTLLDMAI
+95 DTLFDMAI

-110 SKIALGAKL
+110 AKIALGAKV

-129 RTDSVIA
+129 RTDSIIA
-136 GVNRLKRFARSV
+136 GVNRLKQYARSV

-185 AKKEGK
+185 AKGEKK
-191 QESIA
+191 QGSIA

-203 NVYAAKGLMKKSQ
+203 NVYTAKGLVKKSQ
-216 EFMLKEIDIFENTDV
+216 EFMLKEIDIFENANV
-231 VRYNISCQYSDAAK
+231 FRYNISCQYSDAAK
-245 IYIDLGEEEKAPE
+245 IYIDLGEAEKAPE
-258 LLKKALKAVK
+258 LLKKALKTSK
-268 SPYHAVT
+268 STYHEVT
-275 ANLVYVSLYLAQGD
+275 AKLVYVSLYLAQGD
-289 TVAARQ
+289 TAAARK
-295 ALEKCRQMYADEPSL
+295 ALEECRQMYMGEPSM

-319 VEIDYDWKVGNYQ
+319 VEIDYNWRVGNYN
-332 KALNVLDERETELK
+332 KALSVLDERETELRK
-346 RKNNLATLMQLRKTK
+346 KNNLTTLMALRKTK

-390 RNEEVATGEFATM
+390 RNEEITTSEFATM
-403 LNLQQLTA
+403 LNLQQLNA
-411 EKGRL
+411 EKVRL
-416 EKISQEKQLQ
+416 EKISQKKQLQ
-426 NTRIILFSVI
+426 NTRTILFSVL
-436 GILCVVI
+436 GLLCIVVI
-443 VFLWQQRKLNAKL
+443 FLWQQRKLNAKL
-456 EKSRDK
+456 HRAKNK
-462 LDEKNRILIEAK
+462 LDEQNRTLIKAE

-521 DKEDIGQYVAL
+521 EKEDIGQYVAL

-569 CQASIDAAGTLF
+569 CQASIDAAGASF
-581 SPDTKLIFK
+581 DPGVRLIFE
-590 PACDELIINSNYNYI
+590 PACDELIINSNYSYI
-605 VQVLDNLLS
+605 VQVLDNLLG

-633 ETNQLIFT
+633 EENQLIFT
-641 VTDTGIGIPID
+641 VTDTGIGIPVE
-652 EQEHVFE
+652 EQERVFE

-686 GFLIIDREYTQGTR
+686 GYLRIDKGYTQGTR
-700 FIFCVSM
+700 VIFCVSM

>member
-1 MFIIY
+1 MM
-6 NERIKIVN
+6 K
-14 SYTLQ
+14 
-19 DKVIFYFM
+19 
-27 YKIYLYHPII
+27 
-37 YNRQIDYDEKTILA
+37 KTILA

-268 SPYHAVT
+268 SPYHEVT

-319 VEIDYDWKVGNYQ
+319 VEIDYDWKVGNFQ

-581 SPDTKLIFK
+581 SPDTKLVFK

-700 FIFCVSM
+700 FIFCVSCEE

>member
-1 MFIIY
+1 ML
-6 NERIKIVN
+6 K
-14 SYTLQ
+14 
-19 DKVIFYFM
+19 
-27 YKIYLYHPII
+27 
-37 YNRQIDYDEKTILA
+37 KTILA
-51 CVFLQLVLGTVF
+51 CVLLHLVVGTISP
-63 AQTVDSTHIKNMH
+63 QKIDSIDIKSMR
-76 AYYKKHF
+76 AYYKQYF
-83 SDPTDPIVLTAS
+83 NDPTDPIVLTAS
-95 DTLLDMAI
+95 DTLFDMAI

-110 SKIALGAKL
+110 AKIALGAKV

-129 RTDSVIA
+129 RTDSIIA
-136 GVNRLKRFARSV
+136 GVNRLKQYARSV

-185 AKKEGK
+185 AKGEKK
-191 QESIA
+191 QGSIA

-203 NVYAAKGLMKKSQ
+203 NVYTAKGLVKKSQ
-216 EFMLKEIDIFENTDV
+216 EFMLKEIDIFENANV
-231 VRYNISCQYSDAAK
+231 FRYNISCQYSDAAK
-245 IYIDLGEEEKAPE
+245 IYIDLGEAEKAPE
-258 LLKKALKAVK
+258 LLKKALKT
-268 SPYHAVT
+268 SRSTYHEVT
-275 ANLVYVSLYLAQGD
+275 AKLVYVSLYLAQGD
-289 TVAARQ
+289 TAAARK
-295 ALEKCRQMYADEPSL
+295 ALEECRQMYMGEPSM

-319 VEIDYDWKVGNYQ
+319 VEIDYNWRVGNYNR
-332 KALNVLDERETELK
+332 ALSVLDERETELRK
-346 RKNNLATLMQLRKTK
+346 KNNLTTLMALRKTK

-390 RNEEVATGEFATM
+390 RNEEITTSEFATM
-403 LNLQQLTA
+403 LNLQQLNA
-411 EKGRL
+411 EKVRL
-416 EKISQEKQLQ
+416 EKTSQKKQLQ
-426 NTRIILFSVI
+426 NTRTILFSVL
-436 GILCVVI
+436 GLLCIVVI
-443 VFLWQQRKLNAKL
+443 FLWQQRKLNAKL
-456 EKSRDK
+456 HRAKNK
-462 LDEKNRILIEAK
+462 LDEQNRTLIKAE

-521 DKEDIGQYVAL
+521 EKEDIGQYVAL

-569 CQASIDAAGTLF
+569 CQASIDAAGASF
-581 SPDTKLIFK
+581 DPGVRLIFE
-590 PACDELIINSNYNYI
+590 PACDDLIINSNYSYI
-605 VQVLDNLLS
+605 VQVLDNLLG

-633 ETNQLIFT
+633 EENQLIFT
-641 VTDTGIGIPID
+641 VTDTGIGIPVE
-652 EQEHVFE
+652 EQERVFE

-686 GFLIIDREYTQGTR
+686 GYLRIDKGYTQGTR
-700 FIFCVSM
+700 VIFCVSM

>member
-1 MFIIY
+1 ML
-6 NERIKIVN
+6 K
-14 SYTLQ
+14 
-19 DKVIFYFM
+19 
-27 YKIYLYHPII
+27 
-37 YNRQIDYDEKTILA
+37 KTILA
-51 CVFLQLVLGTVF
+51 CVLLHLVVGTISP
-63 AQTVDSTHIKNMH
+63 QKIDSIDIKSMR
-76 AYYKKHF
+76 AYYKQYF
-83 SDPTDPIVLTAS
+83 NDPTDPIVLTAS
-95 DTLLDMAI
+95 DTLFDMAI

-110 SKIALGAKL
+110 AKIALGAKV

-129 RTDSVIA
+129 RTDSIIA
-136 GVNRLKRFARSV
+136 GVNRLKQYARSV

-185 AKKEGK
+185 AKGEKK
-191 QESIA
+191 QGSIA

-203 NVYAAKGLMKKSQ
+203 NVYTAKGLVKKSQ
-216 EFMLKEIDIFENTDV
+216 EFMLKEIDIFEKANV
-231 VRYNISCQYSDAAK
+231 FRYNISCQYSDAAK
-245 IYIDLGEEEKAPE
+245 IYIDLGEAEKAPE
-258 LLKKALKAVK
+258 LLKKALKT
-268 SPYHAVT
+268 SRSTYHEVT
-275 ANLVYVSLYLAQGD
+275 AKLVYVSLYLAQGD
-289 TVAARQ
+289 TAAARK
-295 ALEKCRQMYADEPSL
+295 ALEECRQMYMGEPSM

-319 VEIDYDWKVGNYQ
+319 VEIDYNWRVGNYN
-332 KALNVLDERETELK
+332 KALSVLDERETELRK
-346 RKNNLATLMQLRKTK
+346 KNNLTTLMALRKTK

-390 RNEEVATGEFATM
+390 RNEEITTSEFATM
-403 LNLQQLTA
+403 LNLQQLNA
-411 EKGRL
+411 EKVRL
-416 EKISQEKQLQ
+416 EKTSQKKQLQ
-426 NTRIILFSVI
+426 NTRTILFSVL
-436 GILCVVI
+436 GLLCIVVI
-443 VFLWQQRKLNAKL
+443 FLWQQRKLNAKL
-456 EKSRDK
+456 HRAKNK
-462 LDEKNRILIEAK
+462 LDEQNRTLIKAE

-521 DKEDIGQYVAL
+521 EKEDIGQYVAL

-569 CQASIDAAGTLF
+569 CQASIDAAGASF
-581 SPDTKLIFK
+581 DPGVRLIFE

-605 VQVLDNLLS
+605 VQVLDNLLG

-633 ETNQLIFT
+633 EENQLIFT
-641 VTDTGIGIPID
+641 VTDTGIGIPVE
-652 EQEHVFE
+652 EQERVFE

-686 GFLIIDREYTQGTR
+686 GYLRIDKGYTQGTR
-700 FIFCVSM
+700 VIFCVSM

>member
-1 MFIIY
+1 ML
-6 NERIKIVN
+6 K
-14 SYTLQ
+14 
-19 DKVIFYFM
+19 
-27 YKIYLYHPII
+27 
-37 YNRQIDYDEKTILA
+37 KTILA
-51 CVFLQLVLGTVF
+51 CVLFHLVVGTISS
-63 AQTVDSTHIKNMH
+63 QKIDSIDVKSMR
-76 AYYKKHF
+76 AYYKQYF
-83 SDPTDPIVLTAS
+83 NDPTDPIVLTAS
-95 DTLLDMAI
+95 DTLFDMAI

-110 SKIALGAKL
+110 AKIALGAKV

-129 RTDSVIA
+129 RTDSIIA
-136 GVNRLKRFARSV
+136 GVNRLKQYARSV

-167 IQGEYNIALLE
+167 TQGEYNIALLE

-185 AKKEGK
+185 AKGEKK
-191 QESIA
+191 QGSIA

-203 NVYAAKGLMKKSQ
+203 NVYAAKGLVKKSQ
-216 EFMLKEIDIFENTDV
+216 EFMLKEIDIFENANV
-231 VRYNISCQYSDAAK
+231 FRYNISCQYSDVAK
-245 IYIDLGEEEKAPE
+245 IYIDLGEAEKAPE
-258 LLKKALKAVK
+258 LLKKALKTSK
-268 SPYHAVT
+268 STYHEVT
-275 ANLVYVSLYLAQGD
+275 AKLVYVSLYLAQGD
-289 TVAARQ
+289 TAAARK
-295 ALEKCRQMYADEPSL
+295 ALEECRQMYMEEPSM

-319 VEIDYDWKVGNYQ
+319 VEIDYNWRVGNYN
-332 KALNVLDERETELK
+332 KALSVLDERETELRK
-346 RKNNLATLMQLRKTK
+346 KNNLTTLMALRKTK

-390 RNEEVATGEFATM
+390 RNEEITTSEFATM
-403 LNLQQLTA
+403 LNLQQLNA
-411 EKGRL
+411 EKVRL
-416 EKISQEKQLQ
+416 EKISQKKQLQ
-426 NTRIILFSVI
+426 NTRIILFSVL
-436 GILCVVI
+436 GLLCIVVI
-443 VFLWQQRKLNAKL
+443 FLWQQRKLNAKL
-456 EKSRDK
+456 HRAKNK
-462 LDEKNRILIEAK
+462 LDEQNRTLIKAE

-521 DKEDIGQYVAL
+521 EKEDIGQYVAL

-569 CQASIDAAGTLF
+569 CQASIDAAGASF
-581 SPDTKLIFK
+581 DPGVKLIFE
-590 PACDELIINSNYNYI
+590 PACDDLIINSNYNYI
-605 VQVLDNLLS
+605 VQVLDNLLG

-633 ETNQLIFT
+633 EENQLIFT
-641 VTDTGIGIPID
+641 VTDTGIGIPVE
-652 EQEHVFE
+652 EQERVFE

-686 GFLIIDREYTQGTR
+686 GYLRIDKGYTQGTR
-700 FIFCVSM
+700 VIFCVSM

>member
-1 MFIIY
+1 MM
-6 NERIKIVN
+6 K
-14 SYTLQ
+14 
-19 DKVIFYFM
+19 
-27 YKIYLYHPII
+27 
-37 YNRQIDYDEKTILA
+37 KTILA

-268 SPYHAVT
+268 SPYHEVT

-319 VEIDYDWKVGNYQ
+319 VEIDYDWKVGNFQ

-532 IESNS
+532 IDSNS

-558 IKHNAVDVNAC
+558 IMHNAVDVNAC

-581 SPDTKLIFK
+581 SPDTKLVFK

>member
-1 MFIIY
+1 ML
-6 NERIKIVN
+6 K
-14 SYTLQ
+14 
-19 DKVIFYFM
+19 
-27 YKIYLYHPII
+27 
-37 YNRQIDYDEKTILA
+37 KTILA

-245 IYIDLGEEEKAPE
+245 IYIDLDEEEKAPE
-258 LLKKALKAVK
+258 LLKQALKVAK
-268 SPYHAVT
+268 SPYHEVT

-295 ALEKCRQMYADEPSL
+295 ALEKCRQMYANEPSL

-319 VEIDYDWKVGNYQ
+319 VEIDYNWKVGNYQ
-332 KALNVLDERETELK
+332 EAISVLDERETELK
-346 RKNNLATLMQLRKTK
+346 KKNNLATLMQLRKTK

-436 GILCVVI
+436 GILCIVV
-443 VFLWQQRKLNAKL
+443 VFLWQQRKLNAQL
-456 EKSRDK
+456 ERSRDK

-474 EELRKAKEVAEQS
+474 EELHKAKEIAEQS

-581 SPDTKLIFK
+581 SPGIKLIFK
-590 PACDELIINSNYNYI
+590 PTCDELIINSNYNYI

-620 HEGSVTLAYEVKK
+620 HEGSVTLAYETRK

-686 GFLIIDREYTQGTR
+686 GFLIIDKEYTQGTR

>member
-1 MFIIY
+1 ML
-6 NERIKIVN
+6 K
-14 SYTLQ
+14 
-19 DKVIFYFM
+19 
-27 YKIYLYHPII
+27 
-37 YNRQIDYDEKTILA
+37 KTILA
-51 CVFLQLVLGTVF
+51 CVLLHLVVGTISS
-63 AQTVDSTHIKNMH
+63 QKTDSTDIKSMR
-76 AYYKKHF
+76 AYYKQYF
-83 SDPTDPIVLTAS
+83 NDPTDPIVLAAS
-95 DTLLDMAI
+95 DTLFDMAI

-110 SKIALGAKL
+110 AKIALGAKV

-129 RTDSVIA
+129 RTDSIIA
-136 GVNRLKRFARSV
+136 GVNRLKQYARSV

-185 AKKEGK
+185 AKGEKK
-191 QESIA
+191 QGSIA

-203 NVYAAKGLMKKSQ
+203 NVYAAKGLVKKSQ
-216 EFMLKEIDIFENTDV
+216 EFMLKEIDIFENANV
-231 VRYNISCQYSDAAK
+231 FRYNISCQYSDAAK
-245 IYIDLGEEEKAPE
+245 IYIDLGEAEKAPE
-258 LLKKALKAVK
+258 LLKKALKTSK
-268 SPYHAVT
+268 STYHEVT
-275 ANLVYVSLYLAQGD
+275 AKLVYVSLYLAQGD
-289 TVAARQ
+289 TAAARK
-295 ALEKCRQMYADEPSL
+295 ALEECRQMYMEEPSM

-319 VEIDYDWKVGNYQ
+319 VEIDYNWRVGNYN
-332 KALNVLDERETELK
+332 KALSVLDERETELRK
-346 RKNNLATLMQLRKTK
+346 KNNLTTLMALRKTK

-390 RNEEVATGEFATM
+390 RNEEITTSEFATM
-403 LNLQQLTA
+403 LNLQQLNA
-411 EKGRL
+411 EKVRL
-416 EKISQEKQLQ
+416 EKISQKKQLQ
-426 NTRIILFSVI
+426 NTRTILFSVL
-436 GILCVVI
+436 GLLCIVVI
-443 VFLWQQRKLNAKL
+443 FLWQQRKLNAKL
-456 EKSRDK
+456 RRAKNK
-462 LDEKNRILIEAK
+462 LDEQNRTLIKAE

-521 DKEDIGQYVAL
+521 EKEDIGQYVAL

-569 CQASIDAAGTLF
+569 CQASIDAAGASFDLGV
-581 SPDTKLIFK
+581 KLIFE
-590 PACDELIINSNYNYI
+590 PACDDLIINSNYNYI
-605 VQVLDNLLS
+605 VQVLDNLLG

-633 ETNQLIFT
+633 EENQLIFT
-641 VTDTGIGIPID
+641 VTDTGIGIPVE
-652 EQEHVFE
+652 EQERVFE

-686 GFLIIDREYTQGTR
+686 GYLRIDKGYTQGTR
-700 FIFCVSM
+700 VIFCVSM

>member
-1 MFIIY
+1 ML
-6 NERIKIVN
+6 K
-14 SYTLQ
+14 
-19 DKVIFYFM
+19 
-27 YKIYLYHPII
+27 
-37 YNRQIDYDEKTILA
+37 KTILA
-51 CVFLQLVLGTVF
+51 CVLLHLVVGTISP
-63 AQTVDSTHIKNMH
+63 QKIDSIDIKSMR
-76 AYYKKHF
+76 AYYKRYF
-83 SDPTDPIVLTAS
+83 NDPTDPIVLTAS
-95 DTLLDMAI
+95 DTLFDMAI

-110 SKIALGAKL
+110 AKIALGAKV

-129 RTDSVIA
+129 RTDSIIA
-136 GVNRLKRFARSV
+136 GVNRLKQYARSV

-185 AKKEGK
+185 AKGEKK
-191 QESIA
+191 QGSIA

-203 NVYAAKGLMKKSQ
+203 NVYTAKGLVKKSQ
-216 EFMLKEIDIFENTDV
+216 EFMLKEIDIFENANV
-231 VRYNISCQYSDAAK
+231 FRYNISCQYSDAAK
-245 IYIDLGEEEKAPE
+245 IYIDLGEAEKAPE
-258 LLKKALKAVK
+258 LLKKALKTSK
-268 SPYHAVT
+268 STYHEVT
-275 ANLVYVSLYLAQGD
+275 AKLVYVSLYLAQGD
-289 TVAARQ
+289 TAAARK
-295 ALEKCRQMYADEPSL
+295 ALEECRQMYMGEPSM

-319 VEIDYDWKVGNYQ
+319 VEIDYNWRVGNYN
-332 KALNVLDERETELK
+332 KALSVLDERETELRK
-346 RKNNLATLMQLRKTK
+346 KNNLTTLMALRKTK

-390 RNEEVATGEFATM
+390 RNEEITTSEFATM
-403 LNLQQLTA
+403 LNLQQLNA
-411 EKGRL
+411 EKVRL
-416 EKISQEKQLQ
+416 EKISQKKQLQ
-426 NTRIILFSVI
+426 NTRTILFSVL
-436 GILCVVI
+436 GLLCIVVI
-443 VFLWQQRKLNAKL
+443 FLWQQRKLNAKL
-456 EKSRDK
+456 HRAKNK
-462 LDEKNRILIEAK
+462 LDEQNRTLIKAE

-521 DKEDIGQYVAL
+521 EKEDIGQYVAL

-569 CQASIDAAGTLF
+569 CQASIDAAGASF
-581 SPDTKLIFK
+581 DPGVRLIFE

-605 VQVLDNLLS
+605 VQVLDNLLG

-633 ETNQLIFT
+633 EENQLIFT
-641 VTDTGIGIPID
+641 VTDTGIGIPVE
-652 EQEHVFE
+652 EQERVFE

-686 GFLIIDREYTQGTR
+686 GYLRIDKGYTQGTR
-700 FIFCVSM
+700 VIFCVFSDTFHHFPVD

>member
-1 MFIIY
+1 ML
-6 NERIKIVN
+6 K
-14 SYTLQ
+14 
-19 DKVIFYFM
+19 
-27 YKIYLYHPII
+27 
-37 YNRQIDYDEKTILA
+37 KTILA
-51 CVFLQLVLGTVF
+51 CVLLHLVVGTISP
-63 AQTVDSTHIKNMH
+63 QKIDSIDIKSMR
-76 AYYKKHF
+76 AYYKQYF
-83 SDPTDPIVLTAS
+83 NDPTDPIVLTAS
-95 DTLLDMAI
+95 DTLFDMAI

-110 SKIALGAKL
+110 AKIALGAKV

-129 RTDSVIA
+129 RTDSIIA
-136 GVNRLKRFARSV
+136 GVNRLKQYARSV

-185 AKKEGK
+185 AKGEKK
-191 QESIA
+191 QGSIA

-203 NVYAAKGLMKKSQ
+203 NVYTAKGLVKKSQ
-216 EFMLKEIDIFENTDV
+216 EFMLKEIDIFENANV
-231 VRYNISCQYSDAAK
+231 FRYNISCQYSDAAK
-245 IYIDLGEEEKAPE
+245 IYIDLGEAEKAPE
-258 LLKKALKAVK
+258 LLKKALKTSK
-268 SPYHAVT
+268 STYHEVT
-275 ANLVYVSLYLAQGD
+275 AKLVYVSLYLAQGD
-289 TVAARQ
+289 TAAARK
-295 ALEKCRQMYADEPSL
+295 ALEECRQMYMGEPSM

-319 VEIDYDWKVGNYQ
+319 VEIDYNWRVGNYN
-332 KALNVLDERETELK
+332 KALGVLDERETELRK
-346 RKNNLATLMQLRKTK
+346 KNNLTTLMALRKTK

-390 RNEEVATGEFATM
+390 RNEEITTSEFATM
-403 LNLQQLTA
+403 LNLQQLNA
-411 EKGRL
+411 EKVRL
-416 EKISQEKQLQ
+416 EKISQKKQLQ
-426 NTRIILFSVI
+426 NTRTILFSVL
-436 GILCVVI
+436 GLLCIVVI
-443 VFLWQQRKLNAKL
+443 FLWQQRKLNAKL
-456 EKSRDK
+456 HRAKNK
-462 LDEKNRILIEAK
+462 LDEQNRTLIKAE

-521 DKEDIGQYVAL
+521 EKEDIGQYVAL

-569 CQASIDAAGTLF
+569 CQASIDAAGASF
-581 SPDTKLIFK
+581 DPGVRLIFE

-605 VQVLDNLLS
+605 VQVLDNLLG

-633 ETNQLIFT
+633 EENQLIFT
-641 VTDTGIGIPID
+641 VTDTGIGIPVE
-652 EQEHVFE
+652 EQERVFE

-686 GFLIIDREYTQGTR
+686 GYLMIDKGYTQGTR
-700 FIFCVSM
+700 IIFCVSM

>member
-1 MFIIY
+1 MM
-6 NERIKIVN
+6 K
-14 SYTLQ
+14 
-19 DKVIFYFM
+19 
-27 YKIYLYHPII
+27 
-37 YNRQIDYDEKTILA
+37 KTILA

-268 SPYHAVT
+268 SPYHEVT

-319 VEIDYDWKVGNYQ
+319 VEIDYDWKVGNFQ

-436 GILCVVI
+436 GILCVVV

-487 NWLKTM
+487 NWLKSM

>member
-1 MFIIY
+1 MM
-6 NERIKIVN
+6 K
-14 SYTLQ
+14 
-19 DKVIFYFM
+19 
-27 YKIYLYHPII
+27 
-37 YNRQIDYDEKTILA
+37 KTILA

-268 SPYHAVT
+268 SPYHEVT

-319 VEIDYDWKVGNYQ
+319 VEIDYDWKVGNFQ

-436 GILCVVI
+436 GILCVVV
-443 VFLWQQRKLNAKL
+443 VFWWQQRKLNAKL

>member
-1 MFIIY
+1 MM
-6 NERIKIVN
+6 K
-14 SYTLQ
+14 
-19 DKVIFYFM
+19 
-27 YKIYLYHPII
+27 
-37 YNRQIDYDEKTILA
+37 KTILA

-268 SPYHAVT
+268 SPYHEVT

-319 VEIDYDWKVGNYQ
+319 VEIDYDWKVGNFQ

-493 FIQNMSHEIRT
+493 FIQNMFHEIRT

-581 SPDTKLIFK
+581 SPDTKLVFK